1 MLTAVITEYIGFRVV
16 LMKNIEPMKALIE
29 TRIISGMK
37 KLPLTNFIGRS
48 SRWTTSQA
56 LPGLMMKYFV
66 LWYKNLK
73 SMTTFCLRTAK
84 LSKIAIP

>member
-1 MLTAVITEYIGFRVV
+1 MAAASTEYIGFRVV
-16 LMKNIEPMKALIE
+16 LMKNIDPRNALTE

-37 KLPLTNFIGRS
+37 KLPLTNLIGLS

-56 LPGLMMKYFV
+56 LPGFIMKYFV

-73 SMTTFCLRTAK
+73 SMTTFCLGTAK

>member
-1 MLTAVITEYIGFRVV
+1 MTAASTEYIGFRVV
-16 LMKNIEPMKALIE
+16 LMKNIEPRKALIV
-29 TRIISGMK
+29 TRIISGRK
-37 KLPLTNFIGRS
+37 KLPLTNFIGLS
-48 SRWTTSQA
+48 SRWTTSHA
-56 LPGLMMKYFV
+56 LPGFIMKYFV